1 LLGNI
6 YKNKEI
12 RKMARVYCI
21 VSGKGGVGKTTSAI
35 NLAAAL
41 NHLGEDVILVDA
53 NLFTPNIGLH
63 LGAPIVPVTLDH
75 IMDGHAS
82 LEDAIY
88 EHYSGIKILPSS
100 LSGKN
105 AKKIKI
111 EKIAKIIKD
120 LKKISNHVILD
131 SPPGLNNDVIE
142 SIKASDDI
150 ILVVNPEMPSVTDS
164 LKTAKLAQDFGKQ
177 VRGFILTR
185 HKGRTSE
192 MQYPNIKDMLDLP
205 FLGVVPEDKN
215 IQKALALKDAIFH
228 THPRSKASK
237 AYKKIAGRLLGKQYI
252 KQIEREERLFNRIL
266 RRFGL

>member
-1 LLGNI
+1 
-6 YKNKEI
+6 
-12 RKMARVYCI
+12 MAKVYCI

-41 NHLGEDVILVDA
+41 NHLGEDVTIVDA

-75 IMDGHAS
+75 VIDGNAS

-88 EHYSGIKILPSS
+88 EHHSGIKILPSS

-105 AKKIKI
+105 AKNIKI
-111 EKIAKIIKD
+111 EKVSKIVKD
-120 LKKISNHVILD
+120 LKKLSNHVFLD
-131 SPPGLNNDVIE
+131 SPPGLNNDVVE

-150 ILVVNPEMPSVTDS
+150 IIVVNPEMPSVTDA
-164 LKTAKLAQDFGKQ
+164 LKTAKLAEDFGKK

-185 HKGRTSE
+185 HKGRISE
-192 MQYPNIKDMLDLP
+192 MQFPNIKDMLDLP
-205 FLGVVPEDKN
+205 FLGAVPEDKN
-215 IQKALALKDAIFH
+215 MQKSLALKDAIYH

-237 AYKKIAGRLLGKQYI
+237 AYKKIAARMLGKQYI
-252 KQIEREERLFNRIL
+252 NQIEREEKLFNRIL